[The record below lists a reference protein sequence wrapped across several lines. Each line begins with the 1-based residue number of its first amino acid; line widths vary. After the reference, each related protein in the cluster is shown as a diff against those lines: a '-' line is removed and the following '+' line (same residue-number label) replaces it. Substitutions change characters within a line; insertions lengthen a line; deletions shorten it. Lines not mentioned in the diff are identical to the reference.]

1 MNILRLIPS
10 NIAKYIDYAEK
21 KRSNDIIVLHNII
34 LIGRHKNSSFPRLL
48 LPIKFFH
55 RTRLYLILQFP
66 DTKAAKYRLHENDK
80 SAFLTQHYSL
90 EIAYAWDGAHG
101 PLLLSKGSNLLPSY
115 FDIFIGAKSRVAF
128 CFIQTPKIR
137 DNFR

>member
-1 MNILRLIPS
+1 MWIFFRLIPS

-48 LPIKFFH
+48 LPIIFFH
-55 RTRLYLILQFP
+55 RTRIYLILQFP
-66 DTKAAKYRLHENDK
+66 ETKAAKYRLHENDK

-90 EIAYAWDGAHG
+90 EIAYAWDGARSSITLKRIQFASLIFWYIYRRQVACR
-101 PLLLSKGSNLLPSY
+101 LLFHSN
-115 FDIFIGAKSRVAF
+115 AENSR
-128 CFIQTPKIR
+128 QL
-137 DNFR
+137 